1 MIRSPGSRPA
11 VPGTLTY
18 DPLDF
23 DTHCD
28 PYPTYRR
35 LRAEQP
41 LYWNAER
48 SFWALSRHDDVARA
62 ARDWQ
67 RYSSGPGGERSEMDR
82 YFGIR
87 PVDYVAADSERHSVV
102 RGLLRRDFAASGV
115 ARLQR
120 AIREIATDLVDQL
133 AESRRADF
141 VEALA
146 QPLPAAVL
154 CRLLGFPPEAAE
166 SIRRWNRELWRRAPD
181 DIALPDTLLAADREA
196 REYVDA
202 AASDRSARGVMRT
215 LREAERSQ
223 AISHEELLDI
233 GVLLIAAGTKTT
245 SALIAIALQLLA
257 QHPDQQRQVAADPD
271 LIAGAVEEV
280 LRFDSPAQWFA
291 RVTTTDVETDHGT
304 IPAGE
309 RVLLLFGSANR
320 DEREHADAHRFDVRR
335 SAPRHLSFGHGIHHC
350 LAASLA
356 RLEARVCLEVVLSRL
371 RGLECAGEAQRA
383 YTPAER
389 DLANLPL
396 SYEVA

>member
-1 MIRSPGSRPA
+1 MIRSRE
-11 VPGTLTY
+11 TLTY

-23 DTHCD
+23 ATHCD
-28 PYPTYRR
+28 PYPTYRQ

-41 LYWNAER
+41 LYWNQER
-48 SFWALSRHDDVARA
+48 RFWALSRRADVAQA

-67 RYSSGPGGERSEMDR
+67 RYSSGPGGERSDMDR
-82 YFGIR
+82 FFGIR

-102 RGLLRRDFAASGV
+102 RGLLRRDFAAGGV
-115 ARLQR
+115 GRLEQR
-120 AIREIATDLVDQL
+120 TREIATDLVDRL
-133 AESRRADF
+133 AESSRADF

-154 CRLLGFPPEAAE
+154 CHLLGFPPEAAE
-166 SIRRWNRELWRRAPD
+166 SIRRWNRELWRRTPD
-181 DIALPDTLLAADREA
+181 ETALPETLLAADREA

-202 AASDRSARGVMRT
+202 AASDPSARGVMRT
-215 LREAERSQ
+215 LRDAERSQ
-223 AISHEELLDI
+223 AISHEELLDV

-257 QHPDQQRQVAADPD
+257 QHPDQQVQVAAEPG
-271 LIAGAVEEV
+271 LIAGTVEEV

-291 RVTTTDVETDHGT
+291 RVTTTDVATDHGT
-304 IPAGE
+304 IPADQ

-320 DEREHADAHRFDVRR
+320 DEREYGDADRFDVRR
-335 SAPRHLSFGHGIHHC
+335 SPPRHLSFGHGIHHC

-356 RLEARVCLEVVLSRL
+356 RLEARVCLEVVLARL
-371 RGLECAGEAQRA
+371 RRLECAGEARRA

-389 DLANLPL
+389 DLACLPL